1 MRRFTQSG
9 RRRTLA
15 RSNKS
20 FCRNRSSD
28 RSFLRF
34 FFATWIHRRGNQE
47 VLISELRPPAV
58 FFFSYRSKQS
68 TSSTDD
74 RKKGRAERNN
84 EVSIYRNIILFIGI
98 LCRDFKLIAIIVGDY
113 RKGGGT
119 LIILSLSI
127 SSKML
132 ARCCLRIASH
142 GGTGLNI
149 KCLEISVALFRLIL
163 QPT

>member
-47 VLISELRPPAV
+47 VLISELRPPTI
-58 FFFSYRSKQS
+58 FFFFIGQITRVETIDFFDY
-68 TSSTDD
+68 

-98 LCRDFKLIAIIVGDY
+98 LCRDFKLIAIVGDY
-113 RKGGGT
+113 RKGGRT

-132 ARCCLRIASH
+132 ARCCLRI
-142 GGTGLNI
+142 
-149 KCLEISVALFRLIL
+149 R
-163 QPT
+163 QPRRNRFEY

>member
-47 VLISELRPPAV
+47 VLISELRPQAV
-58 FFFSYRSKQS
+58 FFFYRSKQS
-68 TSSTDD
+68 ISSTDD
-74 RKKGRAERNN
+74 REKGRAERNN

-98 LCRDFKLIAIIVGDY
+98 LCRDFKLIAIVGDY

-132 ARCCLRIASH
+132 ARCCLRI
-142 GGTGLNI
+142 
-149 KCLEISVALFRLIL
+149 R
-163 QPT
+163 QPRRNRFEY

>member
-34 FFATWIHRRGNQE
+34 FFATVAAIRKSWFLNYVRR
-47 VLISELRPPAV
+47 P
-58 FFFSYRSKQS
+58 FFFFYRSKQS
-68 TSSTDD
+68 ISSTDD
-74 RKKGRAERNN
+74 REKGRAERNN

-132 ARCCLRIASH
+132 ARCCLRI
-142 GGTGLNI
+142 
-149 KCLEISVALFRLIL
+149 R
-163 QPT
+163 QPRRNRFEY

>member
-1 MRRFTQSG
+1 MYRIPNEEIYTIGAAADPRPKQQVFLPEPFQWSFFPAFLFRHLDPPSRQLGSPDFWITSAG
-9 RRRTLA
+9 R
-15 RSNKS
+15 
-20 FCRNRSSD
+20 
-28 RSFLRF
+28 
-34 FFATWIHRRGNQE
+34 
-47 VLISELRPPAV
+47 

-74 RKKGRAERNN
+74 REKGRAERNN

-132 ARCCLRIASH
+132 ARCCLRI
-142 GGTGLNI
+142 
-149 KCLEISVALFRLIL
+149 R
-163 QPT
+163 QPRRNRFEY

>member
-47 VLISELRPPAV
+47 VLISELRPQAV
-58 FFFSYRSKQS
+58 FFFYRSKQS
-68 TSSTDD
+68 ISSTDD
-74 RKKGRAERNN
+74 REKGRAERNN

-98 LCRDFKLIAIIVGDY
+98 LCRDFKLIAIVGDY
-113 RKGGGT
+113 RKGGRT

-132 ARCCLRIASH
+132 ARCCLRI
-142 GGTGLNI
+142 
-149 KCLEISVALFRLIL
+149 R
-163 QPT
+163 QPRRNRFEY

>member
-28 RSFLRF
+28 RSFLRSF

-47 VLISELRPPAV
+47 VLISELRPQAV
-58 FFFSYRSKQS
+58 FFFYRSKQS
-68 TSSTDD
+68 ISSTDD
-74 RKKGRAERNN
+74 REKGRAERNN

-98 LCRDFKLIAIIVGDY
+98 LCRDFKLIAIVGDY
-113 RKGGGT
+113 RKGGRT

-132 ARCCLRIASH
+132 ARCCLRI
-142 GGTGLNI
+142 
-149 KCLEISVALFRLIL
+149 R
-163 QPT
+163 QPRRNRFEY